1 MPLCAKCQREGP
13 EGALFCP
20 FCSAPILA
28 PRGEA
33 EAADPLIGQTIK
45 GTYLVQ
51 QRIGSGGMGQVYKAV
66 QINLDRLVALKLLRP
81 SFLSDQTIVQRF
93 HREARAASR
102 LHHPNVISVT
112 DFGQTEDGRLF
123 MAMEYLPGRNLLKL
137 MAEEFPLGERRV
149 AHLTGQILSALAEAH
164 GAGIVHRDLKPEN
177 VMVESRRDEPDFV
190 KVLDFGIA
198 KIQEP
203 DEREG
208 RLTQTGLIFGTPDYM
223 SPEQA
228 TLAPLDARSDLY
240 SVGVILYEMLAG
252 RHPFQAATPPAMA
265 QAHVTQ
271 PPPPMSERC
280 PPGHRVSPALE
291 ALVMRALAKNPEDR
305 FGTAEEMRR
314 ELLDCPLDPGLGE
327 GPGAAERLAP
337 TSSPRTP
344 ATPGSTRSP
353 SSSPAGRPRSA
364 TPPRPGTSGP
374 TGTTAIPPARTPLP
388 APTLPSGAAPRTPPG
403 RRPVPLTE
411 PLIRESEPTPTP
423 SKGPPTGGRAR
434 SRVPFVVASCV
445 LAVLAIGGYF
455 AFGRS
460 AGEKEP
466 APVEPAPL
474 AERPPEPQPPVTS
487 AQPAPATAAPVPSQE
502 KPPPAPAAEPELA
515 PKAGAAAPRTS
526 VPANPHGQKRKRAAA
541 AAKGQQA
548 APVASTAGEANRAA
562 PTGAATSAPLPAA
575 PVPSTPP
582 PPAPGIQREAL
593 VTREVLAF
601 RQLLGDPALKGRGLG
616 LVDKARWVLEPDG
629 TLTFAPTDKAPGFF
643 PMTVHASRDG
653 NRVWFEGTRT
663 ASASGGLAYV
673 RISGELAT
681 AAADR
686 LLTLDL
692 EFGRALGADGTELEP
707 TYRARARL
715 RLAPE

>member
-28 PRGEA
+28 PQGRA

-66 QINLDRLVALKLLRP
+66 QINLDRPVALKLLRP

-112 DFGQTEDGRLF
+112 DFGQTEDGTLF

-149 AHLTGQILSALAEAH
+149 VQLAGQILSALAEAH

-177 VMVESRRDEPDFV
+177 VMVESRRGEPDFV

-203 DEREG
+203 DGGEG

-228 TLAPLDARSDLY
+228 TLVPLDARSDLY
-240 SVGVILYEMLAG
+240 SVGVMLYEMLAG

-265 QAHVTQ
+265 QAHVVQ
-271 PPPPMSERC
+271 PPPPMSERS

-305 FGTAEEMRR
+305 FQSAEEMRR

-327 GPGAAERLAP
+327 GPAAAERMAP
-337 TSSPRTP
+337 ASSPRAP
-344 ATPGSTRSP
+344 ATPGSTR
-353 SSSPAGRPRSA
+353 PRSSGSA
-364 TPPRPGTSGP
+364 GPPRPATPSRPGAPGP
-374 TGTTAIPPARTPLP
+374 TGTAAIPPPRTPPP
-388 APTLPSGAAPRTPPG
+388 APTLPSGAAPGTPPG

-411 PLIRESEPTPTP
+411 PLIRESEPTP
-423 SKGPPTGGRAR
+423 SKGPPTGARPR
-434 SRVPFVVASCV
+434 SRFPFVVASFG
-445 LAVLAIGGYF
+445 LAVFAIGGF
-455 AFGRS
+455 LVFGRS
-460 AGEKEP
+460 AGEKGP

-474 AERPPEPQPPVTS
+474 AERPPRPQPPVTIE
-487 AQPAPATAAPVPSQE
+487 QPGPAAAAPVPSPE
-502 KPPPAPAAEPELA
+502 ELPPAPAAEPEAA
-515 PKAGAAAPRTS
+515 PRAGAAPPTS
-526 VPANPHGQKRKRAAA
+526 VPANPRSQKRKRAAA
-541 AAKGQQA
+541 AAKGQHA
-548 APVASTAGEANRAA
+548 AGVASAAGEANRAA
-562 PTGAATSAPLPAA
+562 PPRAPTSAPMPAA

-582 PPAPGIQREAL
+582 PPAPGIQRQAL
-593 VTREVLAF
+593 VTREVLGF
-601 RQLLGDPALKGRGLG
+601 RQLLGDPGLKGRGLG
-616 LVDKARWVLEPDG
+616 LVDKARWVLEPNG
-629 TLTFAPTDKAPGFF
+629 TFTFAPADKAPGFF
-643 PMTVHASRDG
+643 PMTVHASKDG
-653 NRVWFEGTRT
+653 DRVWFEGTRT
-663 ASASGGLAYV
+663 ASASSGLAYV

>member
-28 PRGEA
+28 SREA
-33 EAADPLIGQTIK
+33 EAGDPLIGQTIK

-66 QINLDRLVALKLLRP
+66 QINLDRPVALKLLRP

-112 DFGQTEDGRLF
+112 DFGQTEDGTLF

-137 MAEEFPLGERRV
+137 MAEEFPLGEQRV
-149 AHLTGQILSALAEAH
+149 LHLASQILSALAEAH
-164 GAGIVHRDLKPEN
+164 RAGIVHRDLKPEN
-177 VMVESRRDEPDFV
+177 VMVESRRGEPDFV

-203 DEREG
+203 DDREG

-228 TLAPLDARSDLY
+228 TLVPLDARSDLY
-240 SVGVILYEMLAG
+240 SVGVMLYEMLTG

-265 QAHVTQ
+265 QAHVVQ

-291 ALVMRALAKNPEDR
+291 ALAMRALAKKPEDR
-305 FGTAEEMRR
+305 FETAEEMRR
-314 ELLDCPLDPGLGE
+314 QLLDCPLDPGLGE
-327 GPGAAERLAP
+327 GRTAPERIAP
-337 TSSPRTP
+337 TPSPRTP
-344 ATPGSTRSP
+344 ATPGSAKPQSQ
-353 SSSPAGRPRSA
+353 SSAGPPRSA
-364 TPPRPGTSGP
+364 TPSHTGRVGP
-374 TGTTAIPPARTPLP
+374 TGPSAISPPRTPLP
-388 APTLPSGAAPRTPPG
+388 APTLPSEAAPRTPPG

-411 PLIRESEPTPTP
+411 PLVHEAEPPPPSE
-423 SKGPPTGGRAR
+423 GPPTGARAR
-434 SRVPFVVASCV
+434 SRLPLVVASSG
-445 LAVLAIGGYF
+445 LAVLAIGGF
-455 AFGRS
+455 LAFGRS
-460 AGEKEP
+460 AGEKRP

-474 AERPPEPQPPVTS
+474 AERAPEPQPPVTI
-487 AQPAPATAAPVPSQE
+487 AQPSPAAAAPVPRAE
-502 KPPPAPAAEPELA
+502 KPLAAPAAEPGPA
-515 PKAGAAAPRTS
+515 PKAGAAGPPTSGAASPR
-526 VPANPHGQKRKRAAA
+526 GQKGKRAAA
-541 AAKGQQA
+541 APKGQH
-548 APVASTAGEANRAA
+548 APRVASTAGEASRAA
-562 PTGAATSAPLPAA
+562 PSGAATSAPAPAA
-575 PVPSTPP
+575 PAPSTPP
-582 PPAPGIQREAL
+582 PAQGIQRQAL
-593 VTREVLAF
+593 VTREVLGF
-601 RQLLGDPALKGRGLG
+601 RQLLGDPGLKERGLG
-616 LVDKARWVLEPDG
+616 LVDKARWVLEPNG
-629 TLTFAPTDKAPGFF
+629 TLTFAPADKAPGFF

-653 NRVWFEGTRT
+653 DRVWFDGTRT
-663 ASASGGLAYV
+663 ASASSGLAYV
-673 RISGELAT
+673 RISGELAS
-681 AAADR
+681 AAAER
-686 LLTLDL
+686 VLTLDL

-715 RLAPE
+715 RLAAE

>member
-28 PRGEA
+28 PQGRA

-66 QINLDRLVALKLLRP
+66 QINLDRPVALKLLRP

-112 DFGQTEDGRLF
+112 DFGQTEDGTLF

-149 AHLTGQILSALAEAH
+149 VQLAGQILSALAEAH

-203 DEREG
+203 DDRGG

-228 TLAPLDARSDLY
+228 TLVPLDARSDLY
-240 SVGVILYEMLAG
+240 SVGVMLYEMLAG

-265 QAHVTQ
+265 QAHAVQ

-305 FGTAEEMRR
+305 FETAEQMRR
-314 ELLDCPLDPGLGE
+314 ELLDCPLDPGLDVV
-327 GPGAAERLAP
+327 
-337 TSSPRTP
+337 P
-344 ATPGSTRSP
+344 A
-353 SSSPAGRPRSA
+353 
-364 TPPRPGTSGP
+364 
-374 TGTTAIPPARTPLP
+374 GTTAIPPPRTPLP
-388 APTLPSGAAPRTPPG
+388 APALPSGAAPGTLPG
-403 RRPVPLTE
+403 RRPVPL
-411 PLIRESEPTPTP
+411 
-423 SKGPPTGGRAR
+423 
-434 SRVPFVVASCV
+434 
-445 LAVLAIGGYF
+445 
-455 AFGRS
+455 
-460 AGEKEP
+460 
-466 APVEPAPL
+466 
-474 AERPPEPQPPVTS
+474 
-487 AQPAPATAAPVPSQE
+487 
-502 KPPPAPAAEPELA
+502 
-515 PKAGAAAPRTS
+515 
-526 VPANPHGQKRKRAAA
+526 
-541 AAKGQQA
+541 
-548 APVASTAGEANRAA
+548 
-562 PTGAATSAPLPAA
+562 
-575 PVPSTPP
+575 
-582 PPAPGIQREAL
+582 
-593 VTREVLAF
+593 
-601 RQLLGDPALKGRGLG
+601 
-616 LVDKARWVLEPDG
+616 
-629 TLTFAPTDKAPGFF
+629 
-643 PMTVHASRDG
+643 
-653 NRVWFEGTRT
+653 
-663 ASASGGLAYV
+663 
-673 RISGELAT
+673 
-681 AAADR
+681 
-686 LLTLDL
+686 
-692 EFGRALGADGTELEP
+692 
-707 TYRARARL
+707 
-715 RLAPE
+715 